1 MKLRPREIAGLALV
15 VASYV
20 AFVPGITH
28 PLVTLTASFQ
38 FLGRDMEVF
47 HETRS
52 LLGMIDGLHDSGN
65 DFVAGLVLLFGIVIP
80 VMKGSLLAA
89 VPLIARANVR
99 RGAGRFAQAI
109 TKWAMNDVFVVA
121 VYVAFLSAKA
131 TDNLDAELERGF
143 YWFTAYVLLSLLS
156 LPFLGQDP
164 PPPRG
169 ATPDPRPAEGGPT
182 PSG

>member
-1 MKLRPREIAGLALV
+1 MRFRPREAAGLALV
-15 VASYV
+15 AAAYA

-28 PLVTLTASFQ
+28 PLVTLTASFK

-47 HETRS
+47 HETKS
-52 LLGMIDGLHDSGN
+52 LLGMIDALHDSGN

-80 VMKGSLLAA
+80 VTKGILLLAG
-89 VPLIARANVR
+89 PLIPHAAVR

-131 TDNLDAELERGF
+131 TDNLDAQLERGF
-143 YWFTAYVLLSLLS
+143 FWFTAYVLLSLLS
-156 LPFLGQDP
+156 LPLLPGP

-169 ATPDPRPAEGGPT
+169 ATPDPRPAAGGPT
-182 PSG
+182 RSA